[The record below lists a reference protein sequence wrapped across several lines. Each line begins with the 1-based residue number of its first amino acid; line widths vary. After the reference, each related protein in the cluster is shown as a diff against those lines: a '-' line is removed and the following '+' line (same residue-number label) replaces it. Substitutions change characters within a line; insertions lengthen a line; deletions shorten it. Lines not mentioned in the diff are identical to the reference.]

1 MNDAHKIEPVAPT
14 VEMWRGRPAPAKPDL
29 IGADPIEQRQKQENN
44 RRIEQERE
52 LEEQHRSRAV
62 KRLPEQ
68 PRVDLVSELDS
79 ALTTLEAGAVDF
91 EKSHGQPNSELIES
105 RKLVA
110 ELTARLAEE
119 RAKLSEIEARGD
131 SVTRLWNAVSLA
143 EAQLQGLLA
152 TAKTEAI
159 KALARKHYGMGH
171 TVQ

>member
-29 IGADPIEQRQKQENN
+29 IGADPIEQWQKQENN

-91 EKSHGQPNSELIES
+91 EKSHGQPNSELIEG

-119 RAKLSEIEARGD
+119 RAKLSEIEARGAGMPYRSQKHSCRD
-131 SVTRLWNAVSLA
+131 CLQQPRPKLSKRWLASTTAGTYRSVR
-143 EAQLQGLLA
+143 
-152 TAKTEAI
+152 
-159 KALARKHYGMGH
+159 
-171 TVQ
+171 